1 MYCSKCGKE
10 IANDAEF
17 CPNCGARQNK
27 TVGDQI
33 NEVKEKVDELSQKI
47 DKQVDSAVDDVVN
60 NNNTSSTEF
69 RRLKTDRSLLA
80 YILLSFI
87 TCGIYGFYFIYN
99 LSQDIN
105 VACRD
110 DGERTPGLG
119 TYIILSFFTCG
130 IYSLYWEYKIGNRI
144 QANSYRY
151 DLNIQ
156 ENGTSI
162 LMWRIFGSIICFLGS
177 FVGTNILLKNA
188 NAICK
193 AYNMQMLNN

>member
-10 IANDAEF
+10 ITNDAEF

-47 DKQVDSAVDDVVN
+47 DKQVDSAVDDVV

-162 LMWRIFGSIICFLGS
+162 LMWRIFGAIICFVGS